1 MPPIVPPGPPAAR
14 LHPEGETGVRR
25 LADDIGTADR
35 KLFQTLKSSVRWV
48 KYERETPAG
57 LPFFR
62 KLALWR
68 RGFFSKSAILYEFP
82 RNDPRQYI
90 SDYAHLVRCWRLNA
104 WQSLYEHKLALR
116 AFLLARGFRQ
126 AETVAYIHGYRVLLD
141 PFTPGSRAVRLDAL
155 LERLRGDGS
164 AARYVVKPEASLLGR
179 GLFLL
184 EYLDGRFVRR
194 RGRETA
200 PFDIVGFEAEMRAM
214 QQHHGPTNPWLIE
227 RWVEQGEFWRMLH
240 PESAN
245 TIRLLT
251 LWHPDDPGPFLARAV
266 QRIGTAKTVPAD
278 HWANGGVSAPI
289 DSATGELGM
298 GRLYPRIGREAM
310 GSDTRVERHPDTGAP
325 ITGQIVPGWDRIVE
339 TVLRAAA
346 GFPFNRIAGWDVLV
360 DREDVP
366 VIIEANGNSA
376 VSLLQAHGG
385 LLSDPRVRRFY
396 QAYGVV

>member
-1 MPPIVPPGPPAAR
+1 MSRENTRFVMRRMADGI
-14 LHPEGETGVRR
+14 GV
-25 LADDIGTADR
+25 ADR
-35 KLFQTLKSSVRWV
+35 KLFQTLKSSIRWLR
-48 KYERETPAG
+48 YERETPAG
-57 LPFFR
+57 LPFYR

-68 RGFFSKSAILYEFP
+68 RGFLSKSAVLYEFP
-82 RNDPRQYI
+82 QNDPRLYV

-104 WQSLYEHKLALR
+104 WQPLYEHKLALR

-126 AETVAYIHGYRVLLD
+126 AETVAYLHGDRVLLD
-141 PFTPGSRAVRLDAL
+141 PFTPESRAVRLEAL
-155 LERLRGDGS
+155 PERLRGGGHT
-164 AARYVVKPEASLLGR
+164 ARYVVKPEASLLGR

-184 EYLDGRFVRR
+184 EHQDGRFIRR

-200 PFDIVGFEAEMRAM
+200 PFEIGGFEAEMRAM
-214 QQHHGPTNPWLIE
+214 QEPRAPTNPWLIE

-240 PESAN
+240 PDSAN

-251 LWHPDDPGPFLARAV
+251 LWHPDEPTPFLARAV

-278 HWANGGVSAPI
+278 HWANGGVCAPI
-289 DSATGELGM
+289 DPVTGELGV
-298 GRLYPRIGREAM
+298 GRLYPTFGRAAI
-310 GSDTRVERHPDTGAP
+310 GSDTRVERHPDTAAQ
-325 ITGQIVPGWDRIVE
+325 ITGQVVPGWDRIVG

-376 VSLLQAHGG
+376 VSLLQVHGG
-385 LLSDPRVRRFY
+385 LLSDARVRRFY
-396 QAYGVV
+396 EAYGVV